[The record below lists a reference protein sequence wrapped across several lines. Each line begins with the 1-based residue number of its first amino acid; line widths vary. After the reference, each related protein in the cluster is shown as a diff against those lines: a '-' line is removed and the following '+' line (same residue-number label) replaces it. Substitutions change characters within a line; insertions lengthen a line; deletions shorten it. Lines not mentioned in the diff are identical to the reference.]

1 MKTALLFPGQGS
13 QYVGMGKSLWE
24 AFPDVQELYQ
34 AETDLLGFDVER
46 LCFEGPKGLCR
57 RIDPNIRCDA
67 AETLDELRALEG
79 SVDQPG
85 GE

>member
-24 AFPDVQELYQ
+24 AFPQVQKLYQ
-34 AETDLLGFDVER
+34 AATDLLGFDVER
-46 LCFEGPKGLCR
+46 VCFEVLKGLCR
-57 RIDPNIRCDA
+57 MIDPTIRCDA